1 MNSFCLEPEN
11 DINFFLM
18 GKIKRMIGVLIQSHL
33 FTYSTGKRHV
43 EQC

>member
-11 DINFFLM
+11 DINFLFN
-18 GKIKRMIGVLIQSHL
+18 GENKRMIGVLIQSHL
-33 FTYSTGKRHV
+33 FTYSTGKWHV